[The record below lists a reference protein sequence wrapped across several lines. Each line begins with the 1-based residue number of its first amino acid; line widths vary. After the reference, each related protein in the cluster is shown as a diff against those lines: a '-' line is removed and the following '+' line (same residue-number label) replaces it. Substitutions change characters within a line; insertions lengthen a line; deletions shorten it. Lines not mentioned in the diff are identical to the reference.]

1 MPGWLKLAVIIVVVW
16 AIVGAIGYRIWTGM
30 HMGGPPGG
38 MMGGPATVEVAEVT
52 PKEVQLWN
60 EFSGR
65 LVAVDE
71 AEIRPRVSGP
81 IESVNFKNG
90 AQVAKDDPLFVI
102 DPAPYRAE
110 ADRMQGQLASAQA
123 QQALA
128 ETQFARAA
136 ALFKTKAISQSEYD
150 QRQNDL
156 NVARAAVKSAEAAL
170 EAAKLNLDYTQVRA
184 PIAGRVGRAEVT
196 VGNMVQA
203 GPNAPMLTM
212 IASINPLYADFD
224 MDEATYLRY
233 AKGNG
238 SDRTHI
244 PVQLGLATEKG
255 TPHEG
260 HIESFDNRLDP
271 ASGTIRVRA
280 VFENPDGVLVPGLF
294 ARIRMADAGKSNVM
308 LVNDRAIGTDQDKKF
323 VLVVNADNK
332 TEYRQVKLGPSAEGL
347 RVIEDG
353 LQAGDKVIISGLL
366 PTIRPG
372 MPVVPEL
379 VAMDAPPHMPSAGP
393 PGGAGEAPKEES
405 KEAPKEEA
413 PKAEAPKEEAPKDE
427 APKEKTPK
435 EETK

>member
-1 MPGWLKLAVIIVVVW
+1 MEMPMPGWFKFAVV
-16 AIVGAIGYRIWTGM
+16 AAFLSGLGYLGYAKWMAM

-38 MMGGPATVEVAEVT
+38 MMMGGAATVEVAEVA
-52 PKEVQLWN
+52 PKDVQLWN

-65 LVAVDE
+65 LVAVDA

-110 ADRMQGQLASAQA
+110 ADRQQGQLASAQA

-128 ETQFARAA
+128 ETQFARAEG
-136 ALFKTKAISQSEYD
+136 LFRTKAISQSEYD

-170 EAAKLNLDYTQVRA
+170 EAAKLNLDYTQVKA
-184 PIAGRVGRAEVT
+184 PIAGRAGRAEVT

-212 IASINPLYADFD
+212 IASINPIYADFD
-224 MDEATYLRY
+224 MDEATYLHY
-233 AKGNG
+233 AKENG
-238 SDRTHI
+238 ADRTHI

-294 ARIRMADAGKSNVM
+294 ARIRMADAGTSNVL

-323 VLVVNADNK
+323 VLTVNADNK
-332 TEYRQVKLGPSAEGL
+332 TEYRQVKLGPPAEGL
-347 RVIEDG
+347 RVVEEG

-372 MPVVPEL
+372 MPVIPQA
-379 VAMDAPPHMPSAGP
+379 VAMDAPPHVPNAGP
-393 PGGAGEAPKEES
+393 PGGGGD
-405 KEAPKEEA
+405 
-413 PKAEAPKEEAPKDE
+413 APKDA
-427 APKEKTPK
+427 APKNDPGEEKK
-435 EETK
+435 